1 MNAKKDFHQKKRVPL
16 ERLLHKRSDIIVFI
30 CIFLLLFLGGYRFHF
45 KYAFIFSFV
54 DALYLMFFYDACS
67 WIQKHIRIKIKKR
80 FIYYLL
86 IFILLQVVIFLM
98 VKLDDLIL
106 SLTAMERLSE
116 RNIYHVFKNTTL
128 VLGTYIAWQL
138 SNFFQGQRQ
147 MEQLQW
153 EKKEM
158 ELRMLR
164 SQLNPHFIFNTLN
177 NIYSLVYTH
186 DEKAPESILQMAEM
200 CRYVTDECQSD
211 HVSIEKEIKYIQNY
225 IDLQIMR
232 FGEKNIRFEH
242 EVDNASIQIPPML
255 LQPFIEN
262 CFNHGD
268 ISSNGHG
275 FVSIKIKVEKQELT
289 FTAINSKSTV
299 IHDKNNDRDGIGIAN
314 VQQMLQYY
322 YDNKYQLDIQDTE
335 TQHSVTLRL
344 NLK

>member
-1 MNAKKDFHQKKRVPL
+1 MSTKEDSHLKKKLPL

-45 KYAFIFSFV
+45 KYAFIFSFF
-54 DALYLMFFYDACS
+54 DALYLMFFYDACT
-67 WIQKHIRIKIKKR
+67 WIQKHIRMKIKKR
-80 FIYYLL
+80 FIFYLL
-86 IFILLQVVIFLM
+86 IFIILQMVIFLM

-106 SLTAMERLSE
+106 SLTSMERLEE
-116 RNIYHVFKNTTL
+116 RSIYHIFKVTSL
-128 VLGTYIAWQL
+128 VLGTYITWQI

-211 HVSIEKEIKYIQNY
+211 HVSIEKEINYIQNY

-268 ISSNGHG
+268 INSNGQG
-275 FVSIKIKVEKQELT
+275 FVSINIKVEKQELT
-289 FTAINSKSTV
+289 FTALNSKNTA
-299 IHDKNNDRDGIGIAN
+299 IHEKDSNRDGIGIAN

-322 YDNKYQLDIQDTE
+322 YDNKYHLDIQDTE